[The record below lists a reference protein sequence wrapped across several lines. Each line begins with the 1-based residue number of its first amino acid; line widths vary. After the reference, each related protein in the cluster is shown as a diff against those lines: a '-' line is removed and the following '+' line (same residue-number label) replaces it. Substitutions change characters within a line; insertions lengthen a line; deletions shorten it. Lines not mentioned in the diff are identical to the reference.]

1 MNVLV
6 AYGSKYGAT
15 SEIAEKITEVLNTS
29 GVNASVFPAS
39 HVDDVTPYDAVV
51 LGSAVYAGHWT
62 KEAVTFLEVHE
73 KALSKRPVYF
83 FSSGPTGEGDPIE
96 KMHGWRFPEA
106 QQAIADRIQPRDV
119 TLFKGKID
127 LQTMNFGERLIVRA
141 IGAPAGDF
149 RDWDAITAWAQ
160 KIVTTLQPLQPPN
173 TVAARLTV

>member
-15 SEIAEKITEVLNTS
+15 AEIAEEIAETLS
-29 GVNASVFPAS
+29 ALGVNASVFPAS
-39 HVDDVTPYDAVV
+39 HVNDLTPYDAVV

-62 KEAVTFLEVHE
+62 KEAVTFLETFE
-73 KALSKRPVYF
+73 KDMTKVPIWF

-96 KMHGWRFPEA
+96 KMHGWRFPDA

-149 RDWDAITAWAQ
+149 RNWDAIAAWAA
-160 KIVTTLQPLQPPN
+160 KIATVLSPVRQPH
-173 TVAARLTV
+173 TVAARQTL